1 MTPPMSRSLVKQKG
15 VAAVEMGIMLIPLA
29 TLVFGITELGR
40 AFYQYNSIAKATRD
54 AVRFMSGQGPDPDP
68 YSVPKTQA
76 RCLVVYGN
84 DACTGPALVPGL
96 TTSLVN
102 VYDAGTDPTTHGAQ
116 PTGSGVVNLV
126 TVSVVGYSFTSVI
139 PFVVPN
145 LTFNEIGTTMRQV
158 L

>member
-1 MTPPMSRSLVKQKG
+1 MIPHMSRSLIKQKG
-15 VAAVEMGIMLIPLA
+15 VAAVEMGIMLIPLV

-54 AVRFMSGQGPDPDP
+54 AARFLSGQGPGDANDI
-68 YSVPKTQA
+68 STA
-76 RCLVVYGN
+76 RCLAVYGN
-84 DACTGPALVPGL
+84 GTCSGSPLVPGL
-96 TTSLVN
+96 TVSQVSVCDSSN
-102 VYDAGTDPTTHGAQ
+102 CAATHAAQ
-116 PTGSGVVNLV
+116 TTGSGVINLV
-126 TVSVVGYSFTSVI
+126 TVSVVGYSFTSVV